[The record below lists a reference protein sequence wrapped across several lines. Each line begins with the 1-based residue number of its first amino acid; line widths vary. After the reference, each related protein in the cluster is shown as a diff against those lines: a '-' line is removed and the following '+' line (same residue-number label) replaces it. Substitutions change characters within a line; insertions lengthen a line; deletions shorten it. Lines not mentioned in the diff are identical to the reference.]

1 MRSKHRRRQQA
12 NIERENKTKDL
23 IKKVLPK
30 GLVLMCG
37 VKKIISKFV
46 NKKTKGK

>member
-23 IKKVLPK
+23 IKKFLPK
-30 GLVLMCG
+30 GL
-37 VKKIISKFV
+37 SAE
-46 NKKTKGK
+46 